1 VKYTVTCTLSRLR
14 KISNGDDDE
23 KTVTLA
29 VPAQSMVLLTEERRR
44 LHPGWQIVEVLEW
57 AEVKQPTDRV
67 RPVAV
72 KPQIA
77 VYDCTIAR
85 FGKQYTS
92 QGGDYKG
99 SLVQRVY
106 FYVGDSTATDS
117 VQLPVD
123 VAQTYSLGQR
133 VKCSMPIYTWVLER
147 PTVPSLAR
155 V

>member
-1 VKYTVTCTLSRLR
+1 VKYTAKITLSRLR
-14 KISNGDDDE
+14 KIDDE

-57 AEVKQPTDRV
+57 AEVKPADRV

-72 KPQIA
+72 KPPVEQ
-77 VYDCTIAR
+77 YDCTITG
-85 FGKQYTS
+85 FGKQYLS
-92 QGGDYKG
+92 RGGDYKG
-99 SLVQRVY
+99 SLVQKVY
-106 FYVGDSTATDS
+106 FQIGDSTATDS

-123 VAQTYSLGQR
+123 VAQKYSVGQR
-133 VKCSMPIYTWVLER
+133 VKCSMPVYTWVLER
-147 PTVPSLAR
+147 PTVPDLAR